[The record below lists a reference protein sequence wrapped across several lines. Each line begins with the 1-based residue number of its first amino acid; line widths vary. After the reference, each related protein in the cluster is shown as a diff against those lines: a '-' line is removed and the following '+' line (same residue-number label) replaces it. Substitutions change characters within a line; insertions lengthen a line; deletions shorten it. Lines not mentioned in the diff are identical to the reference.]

1 MPCFT
6 QTGALTKLIFFG
18 LLLVINET
26 KMLCF
31 VICIFGT
38 FFKNEKAHNMLKL
51 RAHALPLRLNVV
63 DFSSMY

>member
-26 KMLCF
+26 KMLCSG
-31 VICIFGT
+31 ICIFGT
-38 FFKNEKAHNMLKL
+38 FLNNKKSHNTLKL
-51 RAHALPLRLNVV
+51 RVHTLALWLNVV
-63 DFSSMY
+63 DFSSMC